1 MLIDSMK
8 AVLTVGCCIISL
20 SAKTPQSSSASN
32 SHRLEVWAQ
41 RLVHDIPIHQKYTNT
56 LEEWAT
62 GMSLW
67 IRTSAFPLSYRRCVF
82 MTYGTILQQSLN
94 EFREA
99 HNAHVIRKQR
109 GVELPTGHS
118 PNAMWFQPQVLD
130 AGIYASHWSRG
141 VTSLWGL
148 NKNWIALFFST
159 LHVKHHCCRKILF
172 FHVNTATWATY
183 TSLAFGVNKAKY
195 VGNRILQPSKYVAIE
210 FE

>member
-1 MLIDSMK
+1 MWGTTLLGPPLLQYAES
-8 AVLTVGCCIISL
+8 TVCCTSKCSYSL

-67 IRTSAFPLSYRRCVF
+67 IWTSAFPLSYRRCVF

-148 NKNWIALFFST
+148 NKNWIALFCDAACETPLFPQNSV
-159 LHVKHHCCRKILF
+159 LPRKHSNVSNIHIIGF
-172 FHVNTATWATY
+172 W
-183 TSLAFGVNKAKY
+183 G
-195 VGNRILQPSKYVAIE
+195 Q
-210 FE
+210 